1 MLAVGKSVPAWGTLQ
16 KHTAGLARLGRL
28 STRASAVG
36 VVAVPG
42 FRELREAPPGRVGM
56 LNVLPKGHGCSEAG
70 GTGEAGF

>member
-1 MLAVGKSVPAWGTLQ
+1 MLAVGKSALAWGALQ
-16 KHTAGLARLGRL
+16 KHITGLARLGRL
-28 STRASAVG
+28 SARASVVG

-42 FRELREAPPGRVGM
+42 FRELREAPPGWVGM